1 MDAETF
7 KKVFLPY
14 HQKLY
19 RIAYR
24 IVQDVANAEDIV
36 QDTFVKLWNKKDDMA
51 NVENTE
57 AFAIIIL
64 RNTCLDY
71 LRKTKNEYQ
80 TTYDTEIPETIS
92 LARQLE
98 VRDEARRVKDLINRL
113 PDQHRQVMMMKHWD
127 GYSDEE
133 IEQATGLSPGNIR
146 VILSRAR
153 KTIREQFIKTEQ
165 QWTLA
170 K

>member
-36 QDTFVKLWNKKDDMA
+36 QDTFAKLWNKRDEMH
-51 NVENTE
+51 NIENTE
-57 AFAIIIL
+57 AFSIIIL

-71 LRKTKNEYQ
+71 LRKTKNEYH
-80 TTYDTEIPETIS
+80 TTYDVDIPETVS
-92 LARQLE
+92 LSKQLE
-98 VRDEARRVKDLINRL
+98 IKDDARRVKDLINKL
-113 PDQHRQVMMMKHWD
+113 PDPHRQVIMMKHWD

-133 IEQATGLSPGNIR
+133 IEHATGLSPGNIR

-153 KTIREQFIKTEQ
+153 KTIREQFFKIEQ

>member
-24 IVQDVANAEDIV
+24 IVQDAPNAEDIV
-36 QDTFVKLWNKKDDMA
+36 QETFIKLWNKRGDMQDI
-51 NVENTE
+51 ENTE
-57 AFAIIIL
+57 AFSIIIL
-64 RNTCLDY
+64 RNTCLDH
-71 LRKTKNEYQ
+71 LRKTKNDYH
-80 TTYDTEIPETIS
+80 TNYDADIPETAS
-92 LARQLE
+92 LVKQIE
-98 VRDEARRVKDLINRL
+98 IQDEAERVKKLINKL
-113 PDQHRQVMMMKHWD
+113 PEQQRQVMIMKHWD

-133 IEQATGLSPGNIR
+133 IEQITGISPGNIR

-153 KTIREQFIKTEQ
+153 KTIREQFIKIQ
-165 QWTLA
+165 Q
-170 K
+170 

>member
-24 IVQDVANAEDIV
+24 IVQDVANAEDMV
-36 QDTFVKLWNKKDDMA
+36 QDTFVKLWNKRNDMSD
-51 NVENTE
+51 VENTE

-64 RNTCLDY
+64 RNTCLDH
-71 LRKTKNEYQ
+71 LRKTKNDYQ
-80 TTYDTEIPETIS
+80 TTYDTEIPETVS
-92 LARQLE
+92 LSKQME
-98 VRDEARRVKDLINRL
+98 VNDEADKIKNLINKL
-113 PDQHRQVMMMKHWD
+113 PNPHRQVMIMKHWD

-133 IEQATGLSPGNIR
+133 IEQVTGLSPGNIR

-153 KTIREQFIKTEQ
+153 KTIREQFLKMEQ

>member
-14 HQKLY
+14 HQKLF

-24 IVQDVANAEDIV
+24 IVASTTNVEDIL
-36 QDTFVKLWNKKDDMA
+36 QETYIKLWNKRDEM
-51 NVENTE
+51 EEIESTE
-57 AFAIIIL
+57 AFAIVIL

-71 LRKTKNEYQ
+71 LRKTKNDYY
-80 TTYDTEIPETIS
+80 TSYNADLPETVSMTNEI
-92 LARQLE
+92 
-98 VRDEARRVKDLINRL
+98 EARDSANHVKSLIETL
-113 PDQHRQVMMMKHWD
+113 PQQQRQVMMMKHWD

-133 IEQATGLSPGNIR
+133 IEQATGLTAGNIR

-153 KTIREQFIKTEQ
+153 KTIREQYIKIER
-165 QWTLA
+165 QWA
-170 K
+170 

>member
-24 IVQDVANAEDIV
+24 IVQDAANAEDIV
-36 QDTFVKLWNKKDDMA
+36 QETFIKLWNKRGDMQDI
-51 NVENTE
+51 ENTE
-57 AFAIIIL
+57 AFSIIIL
-64 RNTCLDY
+64 RNTSLDY
-71 LRKTKNEYQ
+71 LRKTKKDYHTN
-80 TTYDTEIPETIS
+80 YDADIPETTS
-92 LARQLE
+92 LVKQIE
-98 VRDEARRVKDLINRL
+98 VQDEAEQVKKLINKL
-113 PDQHRQVMMMKHWD
+113 PEQQRQVMIMKHWD

-133 IEQATGLSPGNIR
+133 IEQITGISPGNIR

-153 KTIREQFIKTEQ
+153 KTIREQFIKTQ
-165 QWTLA
+165 Q
-170 K
+170 

>member
-24 IVQDVANAEDIV
+24 IVQDSANAEDIV
-36 QDTFVKLWNKKDDMA
+36 QETFIKLWNKRHEMYTID
-51 NVENTE
+51 NTE

-64 RNTCLDY
+64 RNTSLDF
-71 LRKTKNEYQ
+71 LRKTKNDCH
-80 TTYDTEIPETIS
+80 TDYDANIPETES
-92 LARQLE
+92 LSKRIELQ
-98 VRDEARRVKDLINRL
+98 DEAEQIKILINNL
-113 PDQHRQVMMMKHWD
+113 PDQQRQVMMMKHWD
-127 GYSDEE
+127 DYSDEE
-133 IEQATGLSPGNIR
+133 IEQATGISPGNIR

-153 KTIREQFIKTEQ
+153 KTIREQYIKIQ
-165 QWTLA
+165 QR
-170 K
+170 

>member
-24 IVQDVANAEDIV
+24 IVQNTTNAEDIV
-36 QDTFVKLWNKKDDMA
+36 QESFIKLWNTRDELENID
-51 NVENTE
+51 NTE

-71 LRKTKNEYQ
+71 LRKTKNDYH
-80 TTYDTEIPETIS
+80 TSYDADIPETVS
-92 LARQLE
+92 LSTQIEIQDDAKY
-98 VRDEARRVKDLINRL
+98 VKSLINKL
-113 PDQHRQVMMMKHWD
+113 PEQQRQVMMLKHWD
-127 GYSDEE
+127 GYTDEE
-133 IEQATGLSPGNIR
+133 IENMTGISPGNIR

-153 KTIREQFIKTEQ
+153 KTIREQYYTKIEQ
-165 QWTLA
+165 
-170 K
+170 

>member
-7 KKVFLPY
+7 KKEFLPY

-36 QDTFVKLWNKKDDMA
+36 QDTFIKLWNKRNEMSDI
-51 NVENTE
+51 ENTE

-64 RNTCLDY
+64 RNTCLDF
-71 LRKTKNEYQ
+71 LRKTKNEYHAA
-80 TTYDTEIPETIS
+80 YDTNIPETAS
-92 LARQLE
+92 LSKQIELQDDAQK
-98 VRDEARRVKDLINRL
+98 VKQLINRL
-113 PDQHRQVMMMKHWD
+113 PDQQRQVMMMKHWD

-133 IEQATGLSPGNIR
+133 IEQVTGLSPGNIR

-153 KTIREQFIKTEQ
+153 KTIREQFLKIEQ

>member
-24 IVQDVANAEDIV
+24 IVQDASNAEDIV
-36 QDTFVKLWNKKDDMA
+36 QETFIKLWNKRGDMQDI
-51 NVENTE
+51 ENTE
-57 AFAIIIL
+57 AFSIIIL
-64 RNTCLDY
+64 RNTCLDH
-71 LRKTKNEYQ
+71 LRKTKNDYH
-80 TTYDTEIPETIS
+80 TNYDSDIPETAS
-92 LARQLE
+92 LVKQIE
-98 VRDEARRVKDLINRL
+98 IQDEAERVKKLINKL
-113 PDQHRQVMMMKHWD
+113 PEQQRQVMIMKHWD

-133 IEQATGLSPGNIR
+133 IEQITGISPGNIR

-153 KTIREQFIKTEQ
+153 KTIREQFIKIQ
-165 QWTLA
+165 Q
-170 K
+170 

>member
-24 IVQDVANAEDIV
+24 IVQDAANAEDIV
-36 QDTFVKLWNKKDDMA
+36 QETFIKLWNKRGDMQDI
-51 NVENTE
+51 ENTE
-57 AFAIIIL
+57 AFSIIIL
-64 RNTCLDY
+64 RNTCLDH
-71 LRKTKNEYQ
+71 LRKTKNDYH
-80 TTYDTEIPETIS
+80 TNYDADIPETAS
-92 LARQLE
+92 LVKQIE
-98 VRDEARRVKDLINRL
+98 IQDEAERVKKLINKL
-113 PDQHRQVMMMKHWD
+113 PEQQRQVMIMKHWD

-133 IEQATGLSPGNIR
+133 IEQITGISPGNIR

-153 KTIREQFIKTEQ
+153 KTIREQFIKIQ
-165 QWTLA
+165 Q
-170 K
+170 

>member
-7 KKVFLPY
+7 KKVFIPY

-24 IVQDVANAEDIV
+24 IVQDAASAEDIV
-36 QDTFVKLWNKKDDMA
+36 QDTFIKLWNKRGEMEDVD
-51 NVENTE
+51 NTE

-64 RNTCLDY
+64 RNTSLDY
-71 LRKTKNEYQ
+71 LRKIKNDRY
-80 TTYDTEIPETIS
+80 TDYDADIPETVS
-92 LARQLE
+92 LTKQIELQDE
-98 VRDEARRVKDLINRL
+98 TEQVRRLINKL
-113 PDQHRQVMMMKHWD
+113 PDQQRQIMMMKHWD

-133 IEQATGLSPGNIR
+133 IEQATGLSAGNIR

-153 KTIREQFIKTEQ
+153 KTIREQFIKIGQ
-165 QWTLA
+165 R
-170 K
+170 

>member
-24 IVQDVANAEDIV
+24 IVHDAANAEDIV
-36 QDTFVKLWNKKDDMA
+36 QETFIKLWNKRGDMQDI
-51 NVENTE
+51 ENTE
-57 AFAIIIL
+57 AFSIIIL
-64 RNTCLDY
+64 RNTCLDH
-71 LRKTKNEYQ
+71 LRKTKNDYH
-80 TTYDTEIPETIS
+80 TNYDSDIPETAS
-92 LARQLE
+92 LVKQIE
-98 VRDEARRVKDLINRL
+98 IQDEAERVKKLINKL
-113 PDQHRQVMMMKHWD
+113 PEQQRQVMIMKHWD

-133 IEQATGLSPGNIR
+133 IEQITGISPGNIR

-153 KTIREQFIKTEQ
+153 KTIREQFIKIQ
-165 QWTLA
+165 Q
-170 K
+170 

>member
-24 IVQDVANAEDIV
+24 IVQDTANAEDIV
-36 QDTFVKLWNKKDDMA
+36 QETFIKLWNKKDELEQI
-51 NVENTE
+51 ENTE
-57 AFAIIIL
+57 GFAIIIV

-71 LRKTKNEYQ
+71 LRKAKNDYH
-80 TTYDTEIPETIS
+80 TSYDTEIPESSS
-92 LARQLE
+92 LSKQLE
-98 VRDEARRVKDLINRL
+98 IQDDAAYVKVLINKL
-113 PDQHRQVMMMKHWD
+113 PDQQRQVIMMKHWD
-127 GYSDEE
+127 GYTDEE
-133 IEQATGLSPGNIR
+133 IENITGISPGNIR

-153 KTIREQFIKTEQ
+153 KTIREQYSKIEQ
-165 QWTLA
+165 R
-170 K
+170 